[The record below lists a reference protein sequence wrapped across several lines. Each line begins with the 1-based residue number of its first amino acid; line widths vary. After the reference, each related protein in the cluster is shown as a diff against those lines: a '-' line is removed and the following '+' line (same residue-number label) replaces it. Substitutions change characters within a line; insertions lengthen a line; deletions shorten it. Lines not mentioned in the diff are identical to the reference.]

1 MRVRRP
7 GVWLFATV
15 FGLVLV
21 RTAWLCDDAFITLRT
36 VSNFVDGYGLTWNT
50 AERVQSYTH
59 PLWLFV
65 LSAVYAATRDVFVP
79 VLVMSLAI
87 SLAAVLVFA
96 LGVARSG
103 LAAIPGILALTLSR
117 AFVDYSTSGLENPL
131 THLLLAC
138 FFALFL
144 GAPIPEKTRTLR
156 AISLVACLLAL
167 NRMDAFL
174 LVGPAIGLRLWS
186 EGRTRGFS
194 AGAREVLA
202 GFIPLVFWE
211 VFSLFYYG
219 SLVPNTAYAKLG
231 TGLGTVELS
240 RQGGAYLLESLRT
253 DPVTLPLIAAAILL
267 AFATRRP
274 EHAAGASGI
283 GLYALYVVRV
293 GGDFMSGRFLAA
305 PFFVAVMLLCSA
317 RAPESRTARLGLFA
331 AAAGLLVLAVSR
343 PLCPIRSGPDYG
355 RGHPGATIDPQGIA
369 DERKYYYA
377 YTGLLREERRNT
389 PLNHPFALTGFEARH
404 SGVPV
409 QRWWTVGL
417 TGFAAG
423 PGVYVLDQLA
433 LADPLLA
440 RLPARQDRPW
450 RIGHF
455 ERVIPDGYLETLASG
470 ENVLVDRRLA
480 SYYDHIRTVVRGPL
494 FGRERLAAIW
504 NLNLGRY
511 DELIDVEAYR
521 HPTAPAPAR

>member
-1 MRVRRP
+1 MRVKRP
-7 GVWLFATV
+7 GVWLFVTA
-15 FGLVLV
+15 FGFVLV

-36 VSNFVDGYGLTWNT
+36 VSNFVGGCGLTWNT

-59 PLWLFV
+59 PLWLFA

-79 VLVMSLAI
+79 VLVLSMAF

-96 LGVARSG
+96 LYVARTG

-131 THLLLAC
+131 THLLLAW

-144 GAPIPEKTRTLR
+144 GMPVSEKARTLR

-186 EGRTRGFS
+186 EGRARGFS
-194 AGAREVLA
+194 AGAREVLVA
-202 GFIPLVFWE
+202 FVPFVLWE
-211 VFSLFYYG
+211 AFSLFYYG

-267 AFATRRP
+267 PFATRRP

-343 PLCPIRSGPDYG
+343 PLCPIRSGRNYG
-355 RGHPGATIDPQGIA
+355 RDPNDTIDLRGIA
-369 DERKYYYA
+369 DERRFYYA
-377 YTGLLREERRNT
+377 YTGLLREDPSKT
-389 PLNHPFALTGFEARH
+389 PLNHPWALEGFEARKA
-404 SGVPV
+404 GVSV
-409 QRWWTVGL
+409 QRWRAVGL
-417 TGFAAG
+417 RGFAAG
-423 PGVYVLDQLA
+423 PGVYVLDQVA

-455 ERVIPDGYLETLASG
+455 ERVIPDGYLETLTSG

-494 FGRERLAAIW
+494 FGRERFAAIW

-521 HPTAPAPAR
+521 HPAAPAPAR